1 MQTLLDAARHIA
13 QEIDSTR
20 QRLQALELALQGLTP
35 LITIET
41 SATTLGYSTTARL
54 QSVEDVAPADAEP
67 AHAPKRKAREVL
79 PRRRSAAATALPATG
94 TAVWEQAMG
103 RKKLSMEGVVSATLA
118 LLELDVDARKTIKG
132 RASVWLH
139 SAVKRDRVRV
149 TVGRDGHNRYQRV
162 KP

>member
-1 MQTLLDAARHIA
+1 
-13 QEIDSTR
+13 
-20 QRLQALELALQGLTP
+20 
-35 LITIET
+35 
-41 SATTLGYSTTARL
+41 
-54 QSVEDVAPADAEP
+54 
-67 AHAPKRKAREVL
+67 
-79 PRRRSAAATALPATG
+79 
-94 TAVWEQAMG
+94 MG

-118 LLELDVDARKTIKG
+118 LLELDEDARKTIKG